1 MGGKLRRLGTFEML
15 FFFLFIAY
23 DEKTVPC
30 LFSVIGKKVLVPMM
44 PKFSG
49 PIMGS
54 FDYCSI
60 FFFMSCLL
68 YHNVAVF
75 NKDFLNKNLF
85 SCVKVSP
92 RLQKT
97 CSTTWWPKQ

>member
-15 FFFLFIAY
+15 FFPLFIAY

-44 PKFSG
+44 PKFTG

-60 FFFMSCLL
+60 FFLCPVFFTTMLL
-68 YHNVAVF
+68 YLIKIF
-75 NKDFLNKNLF
+75 
-85 SCVKVSP
+85 
-92 RLQKT
+92 
-97 CSTTWWPKQ
+97 